1 MDEQQR
7 ILVLDKERISRKLQR
22 MAYQVWEH
30 NSNEQSITLVGI
42 QGGGLSVAES
52 LAAHLKKIS
61 PLQVEV
67 VNIKMN
73 KRKPLSEEI
82 IMSQDLTGRSV
93 VLVDDVANS
102 GKTLL
107 YALRPLLNYELKKI
121 MIAVLVD
128 RKHKAFPVSPDIVG
142 HTIATTLQEHIVV
155 ETENNEVTGAYL
167 Q

>member
-1 MDEQQR
+1 MDKQR
-7 ILVLDKERISRKLQR
+7 ILVLDKERISHKLQR

-30 NSNEQSITLVGI
+30 NSNEQNITLVGI
-42 QGGGLSVAES
+42 QGGGFSVAES

-67 VNIKMN
+67 VNIRMN

-82 IMSQDLTGRSV
+82 IMPQDLTGRSV

-155 ETENNEVTGAYL
+155 ETEGDKISAAYL